1 LTRKI
6 LKSQS
11 GNLRV
16 KGNFRNMEKR
26 NKGYENINNIYIII
40 FLKWILYFII
50 EFEDNLAQDLNFK
63 SKFKMEFGNKE

>member
-1 LTRKI
+1 
-6 LKSQS
+6 
-11 GNLRV
+11 
-16 KGNFRNMEKR
+16 MEKR

>member
-1 LTRKI
+1 MTRKI

>member
-1 LTRKI
+1 MTRKI

-40 FLKWILYFII
+40 FLKWILYFTI